1 MEASSLAQGPKLAYN
16 LYQLKEAKAHG
27 PASTQRHLFAKLAQ
41 ARSQPAVYLGISR
54 IHTDITA
61 PGMSLAQRYPNPG
74 AAKSQHFP
82 SSRAPRS
89 WGTSPWR
96 RLAAPTSSGAR
107 RCARRGAE
115 TCRTATAKLTAAQ
128 PTPKGMLQSRAGA
141 CALRCCRRFGINSE

>member
-82 SSRAPRS
+82 SFSEPS
-89 WGTSPWR
+89 TSPWR
-96 RLAAPTSSGAR
+96 HLAAPVSRSVR